1 MIAMNRRAIIRLCP
15 IGFILLFLF
24 AAGRQIELPG
34 VHYDELLS
42 APAAIDLI
50 VGEVN
55 GHYHKFGS
63 FEFRGLTLTL
73 MNLDYIGAVK
83 CCLLALTMGLFGISV
98 EVFRFTGLA
107 IFTTGLIFMWR
118 YAEEEFGLIAAT
130 VAMALIATDPGLMML
145 SRSDYGPIVT
155 PFCLR
160 SVLLYLAARW
170 WRRGDALC
178 LIGAGFFAGLGLYD
192 KVNFVWFINAMLV
205 IGGVAY
211 VVDRNRPRLRL
222 LPLALTGGAGL
233 LASSPFWIYNIHY
246 GWPFLRIV
254 DRGRTMA
261 DLIADLPE
269 RTRVL
274 LALIDGDGP
283 ARLFFSL
290 PDRVAAPVG
299 TTILLPLFIA
309 LTVTVVVSGVR
320 QWQWR
325 LLILPALMLLIAL
338 QIYATPKTIGMHH
351 WTMIH
356 PLPHLVAG
364 AGFQLLWG
372 RIARQIVV
380 KTALVTAL
388 TIVLA
393 VNVLIISE
401 YQDRFRQTGGSGLWS
416 AAIYDLAS
424 RLQRDYPQRK
434 LLLMDWGLNH
444 TLFFL
449 SAGELRTTEPFWDL
463 VGGLG
468 HEERIKKLLREP
480 GAVFVFNAPA
490 GALYPEIYL
499 EFQRVVAAIG
509 PDRVSE
515 EKVFDRRGIWVYSIV
530 EVTSLNGST

>member
-1 MIAMNRRAIIRLCP
+1 MAMGRRA
-15 IGFILLFLF
+15 FFQS
-24 AAGRQIELPG
+24 AGSGR
-34 VHYDELLS
+34 
-42 APAAIDLI
+42 
-50 VGEVN
+50 
-55 GHYHKFGS
+55 
-63 FEFRGLTLTL
+63 
-73 MNLDYIGAVK
+73 
-83 CCLLALTMGLFGISV
+83 
-98 EVFRFTGLA
+98 
-107 IFTTGLIFMWR
+107 
-118 YAEEEFGLIAAT
+118 
-130 VAMALIATDPGLMML
+130 
-145 SRSDYGPIVT
+145 RSGRDN
-155 PFCLR
+155 
-160 SVLLYLAARW
+160 
-170 WRRGDALC
+170 D
-178 LIGAGFFAGLGLYD
+178 
-192 KVNFVWFINAMLV
+192 
-205 IGGVAY
+205 
-211 VVDRNRPRLRL
+211 
-222 LPLALTGGAGL
+222 
-233 LASSPFWIYNIHY
+233 SP
-246 GWPFLRIV
+246 
-254 DRGRTMA
+254 
-261 DLIADLPE
+261 
-269 RTRVL
+269 
-274 LALIDGDGP
+274 
-283 ARLFFSL
+283 
-290 PDRVAAPVG
+290 
-299 TTILLPLFIA
+299 PLFIA

-372 RIARQIVV
+372 RIARPIVV

-530 EVTSLNGST
+530 EVTSLNGSDLKDHQGASVTRRACSDPVRPALEKTASTLWLEPVPAV